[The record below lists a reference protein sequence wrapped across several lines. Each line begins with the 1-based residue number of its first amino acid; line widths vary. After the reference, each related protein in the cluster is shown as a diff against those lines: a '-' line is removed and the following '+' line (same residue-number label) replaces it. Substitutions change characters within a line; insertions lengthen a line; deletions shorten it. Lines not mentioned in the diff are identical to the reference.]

1 MPFVK
6 GQSGNPAGRPV
17 GSRNKF
23 TSEMQ
28 EALEE
33 SGPALIERLLVLASE
48 GNTGAMRQCL
58 DRLMGKHRAS
68 SVALPSPDSPNYVV
82 TALTEIHRA
91 LGAGEI
97 ASDEAS
103 RLVDFVGRTAR
114 VLAAKVVAE
123 IDFADRLARVE
134 EILMELLNA
143 DAARRQQQAR
153 PSEATSAAAPEVK
166 SEGLVANNNAKTM
179 AAAASGG
186 HPAPSAA
193 KAETDEDPML
203 AAALDKAVPA
213 GLADGRPRQRSM
225 KAELMNAASPAALP
239 AGEITEKV
247 PAGKA
252 KSVMPALA
260 LPAA

>member
-33 SGPALIERLLVLASE
+33 SGLPLIQRLLELAGE

-68 SVALPSPDSPNYVV
+68 SVALPAPDSPDYVMA
-82 TALTEIHRA
+82 ALTEIHRA

-114 VLAAKVVAE
+114 VLAGKAVAE
-123 IDFADRLARVE
+123 IDFAARLARIEHV
-134 EILMELLNA
+134 LAAMLRA
-143 DAARRQQQAR
+143 DTARRAEEAR
-153 PSEATSAAAPEVK
+153 RSEAAPATAEPPID
-166 SEGLVANNNAKTM
+166 NNNAETM
-179 AAAASGG
+179 PGTAAQVGPAAGTGPVQASAVDKNNENTMGASAPDEPI
-186 HPAPSAA
+186 PASLPRA
-193 KAETDEDPML
+193 
-203 AAALDKAVPA
+203 PA
-213 GLADGRPRQRSM
+213 DMPPLPVA
-225 KAELMNAASPAALP
+225 NAA
-239 AGEITEKV
+239 
-247 PAGKA
+247 
-252 KSVMPALA
+252 
-260 LPAA
+260 